1 MILTESIETQIE
13 YKSGMGKE
21 SVLPPELKGWNWG
34 AFLLNWVW
42 GIGHS
47 KFLTLLM
54 FIPLVNVIMIFVI
67 GAKGNKW
74 AWQNRIWRDT
84 AHFKATQKKWAIWGL
99 GMWVLFIVVFPSSIL
114 FSLKGDAYTQSL
126 ALLKTNKEVIALVG
140 QPIEAGF
147 FVSGEIS
154 VQSESGE
161 TAINY
166 DISGPKGEA
175 VVYLQAD
182 KIVDKWIINA
192 MVVLNEEKNKEIIV
206 RKGKNK

>member
-1 MILTESIETQIE
+1 MEEQIE

-54 FIPLVNVIMIFVI
+54 FVPLVNVIMIFVI

-84 AHFKATQKKWAIWGL
+84 AHFKTTQKKWARYGL
-99 GMWVLFIVVFPSSIL
+99 LTWVLFIVVPFSIIL
-114 FSLKGDAYTQSL
+114 YSLKGDAYYLSL
-126 ALLKTNKEVIALVG
+126 DSIKSNKEVIKMIG
-140 QPIEAGF
+140 TPIESGYFVMGNIEVSPDGGHASLNYS
-147 FVSGEIS
+147 VSGS
-154 VQSESGE
+154 KG
-161 TAINY
+161 TADVYVIADKYIGKWNL
-166 DISGPKGEA
+166 KEV
-175 VVYLQAD
+175 VVYSEELD
-182 KIVDKWIINA
+182 KQID
-192 MVVLNEEKNKEIIV
+192 VLKNK
-206 RKGKNK
+206 GK